1 MRLSVLSL
9 ASVALV
15 PLVGLGADLRST
27 AWSPESQSTAKAA
40 AVTALLDA
48 QKLDAI
54 AAREDPATGRFA
66 AALYYPGVQLLV
78 VSAVH
83 PQPDLVEQRIAE
95 RKYRDVYLDL
105 QGPAT
110 QKGRFFVLDLK
121 ADGLKRTRG
130 DAAFD
135 QTYIN
140 GTDRISYDGDWTGQ
154 KMSQSKYDERFKRDD
169 ERYVQMLTALE
180 RELAQPGGMAR

>member
-1 MRLSVLSL
+1 MKPFVLSL
-9 ASVALV
+9 AGVALV
-15 PLVGLGADLRST
+15 SLVALRADPKSA
-27 AWSPESQSTAKAA
+27 AWSEESQSAAKAA
-40 AVTALLDA
+40 TVTTLLNA

-54 AAREDPATGRFA
+54 AAREDPQTGRFA

-83 PQPDLVEQRIAE
+83 PQPDLIEQRIVA
-95 RKYRDVYLDL
+95 RKYRDAYLDL

-110 QKGRFFVLDLK
+110 EKGRFFVLDLK

-140 GTDRISYDGDWTGQ
+140 GTDRISYDGDWTSQ
-154 KMSQSKYDERFKRDD
+154 KMSRSKYDQRFKRDD
-169 ERYVQMLTALE
+169 ERYVQMLTAFE
-180 RELAQPGGMAR
+180 RELAHSGGTAR